1 MKATMANRQNPT
13 RMESRLCLSRGGSG
27 GVKADS
33 SVSTGAA
40 VADSVEWSSTGSDAE
55 PRGLF
60 GFLGAET
67 KSSMLTSRG
76 TRSGY
81 QYEGGR
87 FFCKHARGWDRV
99 EPLSIARGRT
109 GLKSRNDN
117 GFSDHGGVG
126 LFCFCVALK
135 HLFEELGD
143 GAFWS
148 VGMTQFGLRGED
160 A

>member
-1 MKATMANRQNPT
+1 MT
-13 RMESRLCLSRGGSG
+13 GSSLRPAG
-27 GVKADS
+27 CDGRCGSCGVNAGS

-40 VADSVEWSSTGSDAE
+40 VADSVECSGVRSDA
-55 PRGLF
+55 GLRAWS
-60 GFLGAET
+60 GFLGAEP
-67 KSSMLTSRG
+67 KSSMLTSRR

-87 FFCKHARGWDRV
+87 FFCKHAGVR
-99 EPLSIARGRT
+99 S
-109 GLKSRNDN
+109 
-117 GFSDHGGVG
+117 GVG
-126 LFCFCVALK
+126 LFRIVRGGTGLQRRNDAGFSDFGGCVCVVLK

-148 VGMTQFGLRGED
+148 VGMTELGGWGED